1 MRRNPERL
9 AWIILLLSFA
19 ACVFIAISVPLT
31 IRWWIDTSY
40 VGLQV
45 AASVQ
50 QGTLQVT
57 CSNSSVPIA
66 ITERMEDVCPGVE
79 GSAVLT
85 LSGDQ
90 AMLILRTRD
99 AAARAVAEI
108 HLSNDT
114 QVQLVQARAP
124 RFPISSQPYTV
135 IVRLESG
142 RVRLSVPAG
151 LTRRVVLQAHTPTA
165 LVQTSAG
172 SVSVQVRQDETQ
184 VRAYDGSALVV
195 WKARGE
201 GINLA
206 HLESVVVPP
215 PAGELRAW
223 PPAQDLIVN
232 GDFSAPLADGQGW
245 QIYSKDIEVEGQ
257 SGGEIA
263 LTALDHTTL
272 LGFTRIGV
280 GHAETGIR
288 QVIDCDVQDVQSLH
302 LRLKLRV
309 LEQDVPVCGT
319 RGTECPLMVKI
330 DYQDAAGELRS
341 WLQGFYSML
350 DPARVNPPFC
360 TICYPRADHFRVEQ
374 GAWYVYDSPNLIP
387 LLSQAGPPPA
397 RILAVTLYAS
407 GHTYQAQVARI
418 ELLAQ
423 K

>member
-9 AWIILLLSFA
+9 AWIILLISFA
-19 ACVFIAISVPLT
+19 ACVFIAVSVPLT

-40 VGLQV
+40 GGLQI

-66 ITERMEDVCPGVE
+66 ITERMEDICPGVE
-79 GSAVLT
+79 GGAALT
-85 LSGDQ
+85 LSSDQ

-99 AAARAVAEI
+99 AAARPVAEI
-108 HLSNDT
+108 HLNNDT
-114 QVQLVQARAP
+114 ELRVVQARAP
-124 RFPISSQPYTV
+124 RFAISSQPYIV
-135 IVRLESG
+135 ILRLESG

-151 LTRRVVLQAHTPTA
+151 LTRRVVLQAHTSTA
-165 LVQTSAG
+165 LVQTSEG
-172 SVSVQVRQDETQ
+172 SISVQVKQDETQ
-184 VRAYDGSALVV
+184 VRSYDGAALVV
-195 WKARGE
+195 WNARGE
-201 GINLA
+201 GLNLA

-215 PAGELRAW
+215 LTGELRAL
-223 PPAQDLIVN
+223 PPAQDLIAN

-245 QIYSKDIEVEGQ
+245 QIYSKDIEVEGEP
-257 SGGEIA
+257 GGEIS
-263 LTALDHTTL
+263 LMALDHATW

-280 GHAETGIR
+280 GHAETGIK
-288 QVIDCDVQDVQSLH
+288 QVLDRDVRDFQSLH

-319 RGTECPLMVKI
+319 RGTECPIMVKI
-330 DYQDAAGELRS
+330 DYQDAAGEVRS

-387 LLSQAGPPPA
+387 LLSQAGPPPV
-397 RILAVTLYAS
+397 RIVSVTLYAS
-407 GHTYQAQVARI
+407 GHTYRAQVARI